1 MKLIHLLASAFLLV
15 TLVAGTASAGTASA
29 GTAAFS
35 FPNLF
40 SMPMVNS
47 LRPQTTLVSPQDA
60 AQASDGPFTLSV
72 SGNVYLD
79 KIPVSGAE
87 VSIYLNE
94 KYMGKTTAG
103 DLYMF
108 KVPGVQ
114 VGDTIRVDASY
125 QGFTGSV
132 SEVVKFKSM
141 YMDVYVKTKRSFIRT
156 ALEMLPT
163 SDDLQSS
170 QQQSTPTSTG
180 DVGSSGTTSGQAW
193 QDMSSLMGSI
203 LGKSGS

>member
-1 MKLIHLLASAFLLV
+1 MKLIYLMVSALV
-15 TLVAGTASAGTASA
+15 IAMLVA

-40 SMPMVNS
+40 SMPLVNN
-47 LRPQTTLVSPQDA
+47 LRPGTTFVPPQVA
-60 AQASDGPFTLSV
+60 AEDTSGPFTLSV

-87 VSIYLNE
+87 VSIYLNGR
-94 KYMGKTTAG
+94 YMGKTTAG

-108 KVPGVQ
+108 KVPGVKT
-114 VGDTIRVDASY
+114 GDIIRVDASY
-125 QGFTGSV
+125 QGYKGSV

-141 YMDVYVKTKRSFIRT
+141 YMDVYIKTDRSFIRT

-163 SDDLQSS
+163 SEDLQQSG
-170 QQQSTPTSTG
+170 QQSTTAPAGNADSSST
-180 DVGSSGTTSGQAW
+180 TTAQAL
-193 QDMSSLMGSI
+193 QDMSKLLGSA

>member
-1 MKLIHLLASAFLLV
+1 MKLIHLIVSALLLV
-15 TLVAGTASAGTASA
+15 TLVA

-87 VSIYLNE
+87 VTIYLNG

-114 VGDTIRVDASY
+114 VGDTVRVDASY
-125 QGFTGSV
+125 QDFTGSV

-141 YMDVYVKTKRSFIRT
+141 YMDVYIKTKRSFIRT

-163 SDDLQSS
+163 SEDMQNS
-170 QQQSTPTSTG
+170 QQQSTPTSAG
-180 DVGSSGTTSGQAW
+180 NAGSSGTSTGQAW
-193 QDMSSLMGSI
+193 QDMSNLLGST
-203 LGKSGS
+203 LGMSGS

>member
-1 MKLIHLLASAFLLV
+1 MKLIHLLASALLLV
-15 TLVAGTASAGTASA
+15 TLVAGTAST

-87 VSIYLNE
+87 VSIYLNG
-94 KYMGKTTAG
+94 KYMGKSTAG

-125 QGFTGSV
+125 QGYTGSV

-141 YMDVYVKTKRSFIRT
+141 YMDVYIKTKRSFIRT

-163 SDDLQSS
+163 SEDMQNS

-180 DVGSSGTTSGQAW
+180 NAGSSGTTTGQAF
-193 QDMSSLMGSI
+193 QDMSKLLGSTF
-203 LGKSGS
+203 GKSGS

>member
-1 MKLIHLLASAFLLV
+1 MKLIHLLASALLLV
-15 TLVAGTASAGTASA
+15 TLVAGTASA

-87 VSIYLNE
+87 VSIYLNG
-94 KYMGKTTAG
+94 KYMGKSTAG

-125 QGFTGSV
+125 QGYTGSV

-141 YMDVYVKTKRSFIRT
+141 YMDVYIKTKRSFIRT

-163 SDDLQSS
+163 SEDMQNS

-180 DVGSSGTTSGQAW
+180 NAGSSGTTTGQAF
-193 QDMSSLMGSI
+193 QDMSKLLGSTF
-203 LGKSGS
+203 GKSGS